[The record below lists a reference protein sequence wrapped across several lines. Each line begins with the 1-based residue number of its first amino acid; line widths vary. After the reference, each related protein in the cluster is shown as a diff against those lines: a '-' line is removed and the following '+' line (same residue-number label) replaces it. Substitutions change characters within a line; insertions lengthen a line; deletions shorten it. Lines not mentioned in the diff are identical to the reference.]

1 MEISHREIL
10 NRLRDNIIE
19 DLNVHNGIITF
30 LLNKQILN
38 DSDVDKINVE
48 TTNPNKAATL
58 LDILPNRGPRAFE
71 YFQES
76 LKLQYP
82 WLKDS
87 IIAELDQSNEKNI
100 TNEMEHQVT
109 KSQGSF
115 TSILTVPRQ
124 EKTEQLKSALTRL
137 APEGYVILHG
147 MKGFGKSWLVTNVE
161 KDKNFVKNIFD
172 GEVYRLKF
180 GCKGTIDDELLIQ
193 LNHLYH
199 LITSGTSPI
208 NSEQFRAQD
217 ILRSLKQYFLHP
229 KHKNALIILD
239 DVWDRK
245 IIEKFDFSCKTLV
258 ITTNIDLLGDNR
270 QTELIEMKNGFTE
283 AESLELFAK
292 ALNIEANKLP
302 DEAREIHNE
311 CNGMP
316 LLIAMFAAHFEEWKY
331 DMAIRRD
338 RWQYYLEALRKKD
351 TTNHVMEK
359 FLGKQEIIFDMC
371 IDQLSDDDRN
381 RYKMLVIFDEDVN
394 ITPKTLEVLW
404 GENRFTVDEIM
415 LSLCHKSLAVRLWNA
430 DLNIYIYGI
439 HDLLVC
445 HLRNKIVPAELANQH
460 RRFVEKIYR
469 YCDNDYSKLPLDNY
483 SYSYIGH
490 HLEQAKMFNE
500 FRKIYLDL
508 NFLQAKIHNSGIN
521 DLLIDYQ
528 KYRKYITNH
537 DENLEENILNLE
549 SFVQTHARI
558 LADHRYRKCIDLVQ
572 IALNHHQPGFCYDA
586 ARKFADLHENYFYFF
601 HEKEHQFPDSPISNE
616 VPAELTTVN
625 FTDDSDQILIGD
637 KHGQVRQ
644 CDGKNWHPFN
654 GHEKSEIMKVIV
666 STNGDYFL
674 ALNNKSTIKRFFLQQ
689 KDEYENMSY
698 NDGDNNVTTPREKQS
713 FWSAIHRETKD
724 ISVTTYI
731 VEDQQISDMAL
742 SSDNKYVAACTTKGI
757 IVVWDIDGNV
767 ISTLNSPERGFQR
780 IIFTKKHK
788 YIHAL
793 DIQGIMV
800 IYRYRDNKYYYDS
813 QMNRL
818 WKGKKDPEPHLNDVK
833 VIYFQEAYENESQ
846 IYLVSVTE
854 KKAYITQLTISQSG
868 TVCKPDTRSLADTHN
883 CKFITATLTHDDQ
896 YLITADSD
904 DFIKVWNI
912 NGNIFEPVASYPARA
927 ISVDTY
933 YCNDYHIIISGYK
946 RSVQRFIFPN
956 NAQLSQSVKR
966 PQFDAVM
973 KPLGDLDIVAHETSG
988 NKIGLYCGYE
998 LIKNISCKSQ
1008 QIVSLSLNPEATK
1021 ILYATNR
1028 GDVYLC
1034 DVESDDTKLIMTLRD
1049 CSSFVKF
1056 LGIENTIVCKDKDEL
1071 IFWCDDHTSR
1081 ISASNVVNVHC
1092 IKNNYVLTISR
1103 EGNIIKWQKIQTE
1116 WHPIDSKNC
1125 FNINNENGGIL
1136 VRHPSIC
1143 YSSLNLDKNMLALFN
1158 VNSEMIL
1165 YEIHYDDNSVPIH
1178 IEQFPRELL
1187 HFNTKMECCAFSP
1200 DGKLIAVGM
1209 CNGDISIYDIEN
1221 DYHCGLLN
1229 LHCNSVRQLHW
1240 VPAAIGIPILF
1251 SINCD
1256 ELAVWNVALMKND
1269 KKKDKPSRMG
1279 MTRSATTSFSNRILP
1294 VSSQMT
1300 TSQTANANLSSLT
1313 LRHENDQNGNSSTS
1327 YIDKIRKFWSSKIP
1341 KDPNFPGLLGMISLP
1356 LSCNAKVSVS
1366 NDCNKFLSVDV
1377 HGSINNFTFFNFFEK
1392 NNDS

>member
-1 MEISHREIL
+1 ME
-10 NRLRDNIIE
+10 
-19 DLNVHNGIITF
+19 
-30 LLNKQILN
+30 
-38 DSDVDKINVE
+38 
-48 TTNPNKAATL
+48 
-58 LDILPNRGPRAFE
+58 
-71 YFQES
+71 Y
-76 LKLQYP
+76 
-82 WLKDS
+82 
-87 IIAELDQSNEKNI
+87 
-100 TNEMEHQVT
+100 QVT
-109 KSQGSF
+109 ISPKSF

-137 APEGYVILHG
+137 APEGYVVLHG
-147 MKGFGKSWLVTNVE
+147 MKGFGKSWLVSIVE
-161 KDKNFVKNIFD
+161 SDKNFVKNIFG

-193 LNHLYH
+193 LNHLHH
-199 LITSGTSPI
+199 LVTSGISPI
-208 NSEQFRAQD
+208 NSDQFRTQD
-217 ILRSLKQYFLHP
+217 IIRSLKQYFLQP
-229 KHKNALIILD
+229 KHNNALIILD
-239 DVWDRK
+239 DVWDSK

-258 ITTNIDLLGDNR
+258 ITTNIELLGDNR
-270 QTELIEMKNGFTE
+270 QIELIEMKNGFTE

-302 DEAREIHNE
+302 DEAQEIHNE

-316 LLIAMFAAHFEEWKY
+316 LLIAMFAAHFEEFKY

-351 TTNHVMEK
+351 TTNHVMGK
-359 FLGKQEIIFDMC
+359 FLSKQEIIFDMC
-371 IDQLSDDDRN
+371 ISKLSDE
-381 RYKMLVIFDEDVN
+381 YQKLYEMLVIFDEDVN
-394 ITPKTLEVLW
+394 IMPKTLEVLW
-404 GENRFTVDEIM
+404 GKNEIIAEDIM
-415 LSLCHKSLAVRLWNA
+415 LSLCHKSLAVKVWNA
-430 DLNIYIYGI
+430 DLGSYIYGI

-500 FRKIYLDL
+500 FPKIYLDL

-528 KYRKYITNH
+528 IYRKYITNH
-537 DENLEENILNLE
+537 DESMEENVLNLE
-549 SFVQTHARI
+549 NFVQSHARI
-558 LADHRYRKCIDLVQ
+558 LADHRHRKCIDLVQ

-586 ARKFADLHENYFYFF
+586 ARKFADLHGNYFYFF
-601 HEKEHQFPDSPISNE
+601 HEKEHQFPDSPMSNE
-616 VPAELTTVN
+616 VPTELTTVN

-666 STNGDYFL
+666 STNGDFFL
-674 ALNNKSTIKRFFLQQ
+674 ALNNKSTIKRFLLPE
-689 KDEYENMSY
+689 KNEYENISY
-698 NDGDNNVTTPREKQS
+698 NDSDNNVTTPREKQS

-724 ISVTTYI
+724 TSVTTYTI
-731 VEDQQISDMAL
+731 EDQQISDIAL
-742 SSDNKYVAACTTKGI
+742 SSDNTYVAACSTKGI

-767 ISTLNSPERGFQR
+767 ISTLHSTERGFQR
-780 IIFTKKHK
+780 IIFTKRHK

-793 DIQGIMV
+793 DTEGIMV
-800 IYRYRDNKYYYDS
+800 IYRYLDNKYDYDS
-813 QMNRL
+813 QMNDRL

-833 VIYFQEAYENESQ
+833 VIYFQEANENDSQ

-854 KKAYITQLTISQSG
+854 KKAYMTQLTISQSG
-868 TVCKPDTRSLADTHN
+868 TVCKPATRSLADTHN
-883 CKFITATLTHDDQ
+883 CKFITATVTYDDQ

-927 ISVDTY
+927 ISLDTY
-933 YCNDYHIIISGYK
+933 SCKDYHIIISGYK
-946 RSVQRFIFPN
+946 RSVQRFLFADN
-956 NAQLSQSVKR
+956 DQLPQSVKR

-973 KPLGDLDIVAHETSG
+973 KPLGDLDIVAHEISG
-988 NKIGLYCGYE
+988 NKIGLYRGYE

-1034 DVESDDTKLIMTLRD
+1034 DVESDNTKLIMTLRD

-1071 IFWCDDHTSR
+1071 IFWCDDHASR
-1081 ISASNVVNVHC
+1081 IRASNVVNVHC

-1125 FNINNENGGIL
+1125 FNINNENVGGISI
-1136 VRHPSIC
+1136 RHPAIC

-1158 VNSEMIL
+1158 VNSEMMF
-1165 YEIHYDDNSVPIH
+1165 YEIHYDDNSAGPIQ
-1178 IEQFPRELL
+1178 IEKFSTKNL
-1187 HFNTKMECCAFSP
+1187 HFDEKMECCAFSP
-1200 DGKLIAVGM
+1200 NGKLIAVGM
-1209 CNGDISIYDIEN
+1209 SNGDISIYDIEN
-1221 DYHCGLLN
+1221 DKHCGELH

-1240 VPAAIGIPILF
+1240 APAAIGIPILF
-1251 SINCD
+1251 SVNCD
-1256 ELAVWNVALMKND
+1256 ELAVWNVTLIINNEKKN
-1269 KKKDKPSRMG
+1269 KRSRMG
-1279 MTRSATTSFSNRILP
+1279 MTRSATTSFSNRNLP
-1294 VSSQMT
+1294 VCSQMS

-1313 LRHENDQNGNSSTS
+1313 VRHENDQNGNSSTN
-1327 YIDKIRKFWSSKIP
+1327 YIDEIRKFWSSKIP
-1341 KDPNFPGLLGMISLP
+1341 KDPHFPALLGMISLP

-1366 NDCNKFLSVDV
+1366 KDCNKFLSVDV
-1377 HGSINNFTFFNFFEK
+1377 HGSINNFTFFNITEK